1 MLPSPRSILTSAA
14 ALLAGGLLLPGC
26 LFTIGSPRHTPSSSG
41 ASSISPSASTDGTAQ
56 PASADVVAQDAD
68 KKQEGEKKKEDP
80 AKKAAERERKL
91 VYARIEQKIAE
102 LSATNDQREA
112 DAGLA
117 RARRNLDEAKGDL
130 DHFKSVEMP
139 ISLDDKKID
148 LDRVTFR
155 ADESKEELAELES
168 MYKKEEYAEL
178 TKELVIKRGRRQLE
192 LAQRDLKVEERKYDA
207 LQKQE
212 LQKKQRGLEDGVRK
226 AEEELAS
233 AETKVEKQRL
243 ENEVSLLKAK
253 NKIEDL
259 EKGEDSGG
267 DAP

>member
-1 MLPSPRSILTSAA
+1 MLPSARSILSSTA

-26 LFTIGSPRHTPSSSG
+26 LFTIGTARPHTSG
-41 ASSISPSASTDGTAQ
+41 SGMSSIAPTTPADEHAQ
-56 PASADVVAQDAD
+56 PVAAQDAE
-68 KKQEGEKKKEDP
+68 KKPEGEKKKEDP

-91 VYARIEQKIAE
+91 TYARIELKIAE
-102 LSATNDQREA
+102 LSTANDLREA
-112 DAGLA
+112 DASLA
-117 RARRNLDEAKGDL
+117 RARRNLDEARDDL
-130 DHFKSVEMP
+130 EHFKSVEMP

-155 ADESKEELAELES
+155 ADESKEELAELEN

-192 LAQRDLKVEERKYDA
+192 LAQRDLKVEERKYDS

-212 LQKKQRGLEDGVRK
+212 LQKKQRGLEDAVRK

-233 AETKVEKQRL
+233 AEVKVQKQRL
-243 ENEVSLLKAK
+243 ENEVAMLKAK

-259 EKGEDSGG
+259 EKGDDGEG